1 MGLEWERTGN
11 SLGIGWE
18 CFETMILSNYRGEN
32 RLGMWE
38 SLGIGGDDWGV
49 KTVD

>member
-1 MGLEWERTGN
+1 MGMEWERIGN

-18 CFETMILSNYRGEN
+18 CFGNRNIGVYRGEN

-38 SLGIGGDDWGV
+38 SLRIKWELEGN
-49 KTVD
+49 